1 MSYAEVADGAYG
13 RVATNHF
20 TVAGSGGVAL
30 VGSYHIGGEQFSQ
43 AGQVADKFDGDVL
56 GFVMGTLAL
65 LSKAEAGFHLVDKL
79 VVEAFNIDP
88 RVVGQ
93 GVAADTGVSE
103 VAGEEDGSAQVYNL
117 GQHAE
122 RGEGMFIGVME
133 EERVGGLRSSEFAY
147 DLGEEE
153 IVHLFGSLIT
163 DN

>member
-1 MSYAEVADGAYG
+1 M
-13 RVATNHF
+13 
-20 TVAGSGGVAL
+20 
-30 VGSYHIGGEQFSQ
+30 
-43 AGQVADKFDGDVL
+43 ADKFDGDVL

-79 VVEAFNIDP
+79 VVEALNIDP

-93 GVAADTGVSE
+93 GVAADAGVSE

-122 RGEGMFIGVME
+122 RGEGMSIGVME
-133 EERVGGLRSSEFAY
+133 EECVGGLRSREFAY
-147 DLGEEE
+147 DLGEEG